1 MPGAPAFHGCYGF
14 GGGDVYAGELN
25 IHGKPDGQGLLYY
38 FVSGECDAG
47 TFGPDGKMTGKG
59 VRFGKERDEA
69 SELDGGSVKGKIDV
83 EKALEISGLAA
94 VPPLR
99 SKGVVPVP
107 TGYDAMRHQKT
118 KAWYQYR
125 QLAELP
131 LTDSAYG
138 ANPFPP
144 KYKKDIEAMGE
155 E

>member
-1 MPGAPAFHGCYGF
+1 MPELPPFHGCYGF

-25 IHGKPDGQGLLYY
+25 IHGKPDGKGALYH
-38 FVSGECDAG
+38 FVSGECDVG
-47 TFGPDGKMTGKG
+47 TFAPDLKMRGSG
-59 VRFGKERDEA
+59 VRFSKERDEA
-69 SELDGGSVKGKIDV
+69 SELDGGAVKGKV
-83 EKALEISGLAA
+83 AVKKALEVSGLAS

-99 SKGVVPVP
+99 NKGVVPVP
-107 TGYDAMRHQKT
+107 TGYDALRHQKT

-131 LTDSAYG
+131 LSDSAYG

-144 KYKKDIEAMGE
+144 VWKKDLDAMGE